1 MAGLLAEAEKPK
13 KSGISKERMKEFRKN
28 VGMIFCLL
36 YISSDMCTT
45 ISG

>member
-13 KSGISKERMKEFRKN
+13 KSGISKEGMKKFRKN
-28 VGMIFCLL
+28 IGMIFCFL